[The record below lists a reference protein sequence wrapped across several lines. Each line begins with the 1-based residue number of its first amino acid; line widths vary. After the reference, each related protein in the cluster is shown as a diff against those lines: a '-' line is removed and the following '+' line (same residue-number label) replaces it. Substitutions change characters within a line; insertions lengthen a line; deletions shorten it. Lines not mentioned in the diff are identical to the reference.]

1 MSSKLTKVGITGGI
15 GSGKSFV
22 AEMIEKMGYPVFY
35 SDYEAK
41 QILANDVEV
50 QTQIIALLG
59 EESYIDGKYNIP
71 FVSQKVFSDNQLR
84 EQLNAIVH
92 PAVRRAFEEW
102 AIAKSEYSDIVF
114 NEAAIMIESGAY
126 RGMDQIILVS
136 APLDV
141 RIQRVIARDSIS
153 EDHAKARIAA
163 QSSDEFKRPYVQFE
177 VINDGRALLPQLNS
191 IMDSIRH

>member
-191 IMDSIRH
+191 IMDSIRL

>member
-41 QILANDVEV
+41 QIIANDVEV
-50 QTQIIALLG
+50 QSQIIALLG

-84 EQLNAIVH
+84 EQINAIVH
-92 PAVRRAFEEW
+92 PAVRQAFEKW

-191 IMDSIRH
+191 IMDSIRL

>member
-41 QILANDVEV
+41 QIIANDVEV
-50 QTQIIALLG
+50 QSQIIALLG

-92 PAVRRAFEEW
+92 PAVRQAFEKW

-191 IMDSIRH
+191 IMDSIRL